1 MPFAV
6 KMKQM
11 SLAEIKEA
19 VEALSPA
26 DLAELAQ
33 FIRQRE
39 NLTWDRQIDADFSEQ
54 GRLRPVLEEVR
65 ENLRAGRLQD
75 LP

>member
-1 MPFAV
+1 
-6 KMKQM
+6 M

-19 VEALSPA
+19 VEGLSPA

-39 NLTWDRQIDADFSEQ
+39 NLAWDRQIDAVFAEQ

>member
-1 MPFAV
+1 MR
-6 KMKQM
+6 QM

-19 VEALSPA
+19 VETLSPA

>member
-1 MPFAV
+1 MR
-6 KMKQM
+6 QM

-39 NLTWDRQIDADFSEQ
+39 NLAWDHQIDADFAEE

-65 ENLRAGRLQD
+65 ENIRAGKLQD

>member
-1 MPFAV
+1 MR
-6 KMKQM
+6 QM
-11 SLAEIKEA
+11 SLAEIKQA
-19 VEALSPA
+19 VEALSPG

-39 NLTWDRQIDADFSEQ
+39 NLTWDRQIDADFAEQ

-65 ENLRAGRLQD
+65 ENIRSKGKIVFPFR
-75 LP
+75 

>member
-1 MPFAV
+1 MAFAV
-6 KMKQM
+6 KMRQM
-11 SLAEIKEA
+11 SLAAIKEA
-19 VEALSPA
+19 VEGLSPA

-39 NLTWDRQIDADFSEQ
+39 NLAWDRQIDADFAEQ

>member
-1 MPFAV
+1 
-6 KMKQM
+6 MKQM
-11 SLAEIKEA
+11 SLAEIKQA
-19 VEALSPA
+19 VEALSPG

-39 NLTWDRQIDADFSEQ
+39 NLAWDSQIDADFAEQ

-65 ENLRAGRLQD
+65 ENIRSKGKIVFPFR
-75 LP
+75 